1 MNTFAFE
8 KYNIKMKKIIV
19 LLITASLFV
28 ACNKLGDNEFVIK
41 GTIDGIEN
49 GKTVILE
56 TQDENMGIKS
66 VDTVKVT
73 DGKFEFKG
81 TTVEPVLHFLQV
93 EAVQGKVVFVLENG
107 EINITVYK
115 DSINKSVIGG
125 TFNNEQ
131 FAKYNKEQG
140 KIQKKMEDYRNVNKQ
155 KMETAVQ
162 ANDTVAVNQLRDG
175 FLKLKEEEKNFNFT
189 FCEENPKA
197 FICILMIQSMLYQPD
212 ADFERLEKIYT
223 GLDKS
228 VKETKPGKSV
238 GEMISNS
245 SSAQVGKQAP
255 EFSAPNP
262 EGKTVSLKE
271 SLGKVT
277 IIDFWASWC
286 GPCRKENPNV
296 VALYNEFHDK
306 GLNIIGVSLD
316 KEGDE
321 SKWKEA
327 IIADKLT
334 WSQVSN
340 LKYWNDP
347 IALKYNVK
355 SIPATFILDA
365 SGKIVAK
372 DLRGEELKAKVIE
385 LLGS

>member
-1 MNTFAFE
+1 
-8 KYNIKMKKIIV
+8 MKKIIV

-28 ACNKLGDNEFVIK
+28 ACNKLEDNEFVIK
-41 GTIDGIEN
+41 GNITGIEN
-49 GKTVILE
+49 GKSVILE
-56 TQDENMGIKS
+56 TQDENMGLKS

-81 TTVEPVLHFLQV
+81 IVAEPELHFLQV

-115 DSINKSVIGG
+115 DSVNKSLIGG
-125 TFNNEQ
+125 TFNNDQ

-140 KIQKKMEDYRNVNKQ
+140 KIQKKMADYRNANKE
-155 KMETAVQ
+155 KMEAAVQ
-162 ANDTVAVNQLRDG
+162 ANDSLTVNALRDG
-175 FLKLKEEEKNFNFT
+175 FLKLKEDEKNYNFT
-189 FCEENPKA
+189 FCEQNPKA
-197 FICILMIQSMLYQPD
+197 FICVLMLQSMLYQPD
-212 ADFERLEKIYT
+212 AEFERIEKIYN

-238 GEMISNS
+238 GEMIGNT
-245 SSAQVGKQAP
+245 SAAEVGKQAP

-262 EGKTVSLKE
+262 EGKMVSLKE

-296 VALYNEFHDK
+296 VALYNELHDK

-316 KEGDE
+316 KEGD
-321 SKWKEA
+321 SQKWKDA
-327 IIADKLT
+327 ITADKLT

-340 LKYWNDP
+340 LQYWNEP
-347 IALKYNVK
+347 IAKKYNVK

>member
-1 MNTFAFE
+1 
-8 KYNIKMKKIIV
+8 MKKIVV
-19 LLITASLFV
+19 LLISASLFI

-41 GTIDGIEN
+41 GSAEGIEN
-49 GKTVILE
+49 GKFIILE
-56 TQDENMGIKS
+56 TQDENMSLKS
-66 VDTVKVT
+66 IDTSVVM

-81 TTVEPVLHFLQV
+81 ISNEPELHFLQV
-93 EAVQGKVVFVLENG
+93 ENIPGKVVFVLENG
-107 EINITVYK
+107 EINVTVLK
-115 DSINKSVIGG
+115 DSINKSKIGG

-131 FAKYNKEQG
+131 FAKYNLGQT
-140 KIQKKMEDYRNVNKQ
+140 KIQKKMADYRSINQ
-155 KMETAVQ
+155 SKMETAVQ
-162 ANDTVAVNQLRDG
+162 ANDTLTVNALRDG
-175 FLKLKEEEKNFNFT
+175 FLKLKEEEKNYNYT

-197 FICILMIQSMLYQPD
+197 YICVLMIQSMLYQPE
-212 ADFERLEKIYT
+212 ADFVRIEKIFNN
-223 GLDKS
+223 LDNS
-228 VKETKPGKSV
+228 IKETKPGKSV

-245 SSAQVGKQAP
+245 SAAEVGKQAP

-262 EGKTVSLKE
+262 EGKMVSLKE

-286 GPCRKENPNV
+286 APCRKENPNV
-296 VALYNEFHDK
+296 VALYDEFHDK

-321 SKWKEA
+321 NKWKDA
-327 IIADKLT
+327 IKADKLT
-334 WSQVSN
+334 WTQISN
-340 LKYWNDP
+340 LQYWNEP
-347 IALKYNVK
+347 IAKKYNVK

>member
-1 MNTFAFE
+1 
-8 KYNIKMKKIIV
+8 MKKIIV
-19 LLITASLFV
+19 LLITASFFV
-28 ACNKLGDNEFVIK
+28 ACNKLGDNEFLIK
-41 GTIDGIEN
+41 GTAEGIEN
-49 GKTVILE
+49 GKFIILE
-56 TQDENMGIKS
+56 TQDQNMSLKS
-66 VDTVKVT
+66 IDTTVVM

-81 TTVEPVLHFLQV
+81 NSVEPELHFLQV
-93 EAVQGKVVFVLENG
+93 ENIQGKVVFVLESG
-107 EINITVYK
+107 EITINILK
-115 DSINKSVIGG
+115 DSINKSKIGG
-125 TFNNEQ
+125 TFNNDQ
-131 FAKYNKEQG
+131 FSKYNEGQG
-140 KIQKKMEDYRNVNKQ
+140 KIQKKMTDYRNANKE
-155 KMETAVQ
+155 KMEAAMQ
-162 ANDTVAVNQLRDG
+162 ANDTIAVNTLRDG
-175 FLKLKEEEKNFNFT
+175 FLKLKEEEKNYNFT

-197 FICILMIQSMLYQPD
+197 FICVLMLQSMLYQPD
-212 ADFERLEKIYT
+212 ADFERLEKIYND
-223 GLDKS
+223 LDKS

-238 GEMISNS
+238 GEMIGNS
-245 SSAQVGKQAP
+245 SAAEVGKQAP

-262 EGKTVSLKE
+262 DGKIVSLKE

-296 VALYNEFHDK
+296 VALYDEFHDK

-321 SKWKEA
+321 VKWKDA
-327 IIADKLT
+327 ITADKLT
-334 WSQVSN
+334 WPQVSN
-340 LKYWNDP
+340 LQYWNEP
-347 IALKYNVK
+347 IAKKYNVK

>member
-1 MNTFAFE
+1 
-8 KYNIKMKKIIV
+8 MKKIIV

-49 GKTVILE
+49 GKFVILE
-56 TQDENMGIKS
+56 TQDESMGIKS
-66 VDTVKVT
+66 IDTTVVME
-73 DGKFEFKG
+73 GKFEFKG
-81 TTVEPVLHFLQV
+81 TSLEPELHFLQV
-93 EAVQGKVVFVLENG
+93 ETVQGKVVFVLEQG
-107 EINITVYK
+107 EINVTAYK
-115 DSINKSVIGG
+115 DSINKSKIGG
-125 TFNNEQ
+125 TFNNDQ
-131 FAKYNKEQG
+131 FASYNLGQIE
-140 KIQKKMEDYRNVNKQ
+140 IQKKMADYRNVNQQ
-155 KMETAVQ
+155 KMDAAMQ
-162 ANDTVAVNQLRDG
+162 ANDTLAVNELRDG

-189 FCEENPKA
+189 FCEDNPKA
-197 FICILMIQSMLYQPD
+197 FICVLMIQSMLYQPD
-212 ADFERLEKIYT
+212 ADFIRIEKIYNA
-223 GLDKS
+223 LDKS

-245 SSAQVGKQAP
+245 SAAEVGKQAP
-255 EFSAPNP
+255 EFSAPTP
-262 EGKTVSLKE
+262 EGKLVSLKE

-286 GPCRKENPNV
+286 APCRKENPNV
-296 VALYNEFHDK
+296 VALYNEFHEK

-321 SKWKEA
+321 TKWKDA
-327 IIADKLT
+327 ITADKLT
-334 WSQVSN
+334 WAQVSN
-340 LKYWNDP
+340 LQYWNEP
-347 IALKYNVK
+347 IAKKYNVK
-355 SIPATFILDA
+355 SIPAVFILDA